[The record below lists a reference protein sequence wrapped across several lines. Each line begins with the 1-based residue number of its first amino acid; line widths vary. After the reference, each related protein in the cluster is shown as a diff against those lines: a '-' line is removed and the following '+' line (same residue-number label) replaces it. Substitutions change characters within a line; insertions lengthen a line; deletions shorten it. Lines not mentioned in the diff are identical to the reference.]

1 MATPDRV
8 RIAAH
13 AKLNLFL
20 RILAREAP
28 PPPPSPPPS
37 RYHQIETAFALL
49 ELADE
54 LVVARTAVPGKVTLS
69 VRGPDL
75 GPVEQNLAV
84 RAARAVLDATGLRF
98 GVAIELVKHVPVRAG
113 VGGGSSDAAA
123 ALHAVNAL
131 AGGAVP
137 RHELLRLAARLGADV
152 AFFASGASAALAWG
166 RGERLFRLAPP
177 PAAPALVALPSPPI
191 AVATPDAYR
200 WWDEMH
206 HEPQPRGP
214 VALDAEAFAGWG
226 SVGRLGGNDFEL
238 PVFGKHPELRVLYE
252 RLAQTH
258 PYWVRLCG
266 SGSAVAAV
274 YGTERLRDDAIMM
287 MGEKQQ
293 QLIKTATRAAPA
305 PGPEPLP

>member
-1 MATPDRV
+1 VTAEGV

-20 RILAREAP
+20 RILARET
-28 PPPPSPPPS
+28 SG
-37 RYHQIETAFALL
+37 YHQIETAFVLL

-54 LVVARTAVPGKVTLS
+54 LVVRRTPRGVTLD

-75 GPVEQNLAV
+75 GSSDENLAV
-84 RAARAVLDATGLRF
+84 RGARAVLEATGNRF
-98 GVAIELVKHVPVRAG
+98 GVAIELRKRIPVQAG
-113 VGGGSSDAAA
+113 LGGGSSDAAA

-131 AGGAVP
+131 AENAVP
-137 RHELLRLAARLGADV
+137 RAEVVQLAARIGSDV
-152 AFFASGASAALAWG
+152 AFFASGAALALGWG
-166 RGERLFRLAPP
+166 RGERLLQVAPL
-177 PAAPALVALPSPPI
+177 PANPALVAVPPI

-206 HEPQPRGP
+206 ATPAPRGA
-214 VALDAEAFAGWG
+214 VVLDAPTLATWG

-238 PVFGKHPELRVLYE
+238 PVFGRHPPLRALFE
-252 RLAQTH
+252 RVAATH

-274 YGTERLRDDAIMM
+274 YGSERARDDAAMQL
-287 MGEKQQ
+287 GTQHQ
-293 QLIKTATRAAPA
+293 QLLQTSTRALVA
-305 PGPEPLP
+305 PGPVPHTQ